1 MEPIL
6 TATPIGPWTQ
16 MLTPTASHVATTNAT
31 RSHQLQVVSKTRE
44 DKSGAI
50 ASYRTGLVLEA
61 QRISKLKRRN
71 GAEGTQRST
80 AATRTSHQMASAKRE
95 EEGIRPAL
103 TKNYFL
109 KVWPSRSRATTALF
123 VELDGHTKARPK
135 ISKNTPSIRC
145 KIEGGGSALYIRQP
159 SNPIRDFLTPHI
171 GIRALGGDNQCLP
184 VCRCGTG
191 KASAVS
197 ASLKLSIRSGEI
209 FAVSKHRAEV

>member
-1 MEPIL
+1 MEPIF

-16 MLTPTASHVATTNAT
+16 MLTPTARHVATTNAA

-95 EEGIRPAL
+95 GEGIRPAL

-135 ISKNTPSIRC
+135 ISKKTPSIRC

-209 FAVSKHRAEV
+209 FAVSKRRAEV

>member
-6 TATPIGPWTQ
+6 TAAPIGPWTQ
-16 MLTPTASHVATTNAT
+16 MLTPTARHVATTNAA

-71 GAEGTQRST
+71 GPEGTQRST

-95 EEGIRPAL
+95 GEGIRPAL

-135 ISKNTPSIRC
+135 ISKKTPSIRC
-145 KIEGGGSALYIRQP
+145 KLEGRGSAPYIRQP

-191 KASAVS
+191 KASAVR

-209 FAVSKHRAEV
+209 FAASRRRAEA